1 MRITCSL
8 LTTLL
13 CFCLSSA
20 VHAAGFSAMVSPP
33 RFELQ
38 GRPGE
43 VIRQIVTIENGADI
57 AASFAIRT
65 ADWDLAEDG
74 GVTIHPPELQP
85 GSCRPWARLE
95 RRAIRLQPHFDKRF
109 RFEIHV
115 PAEAPEGECRLA
127 ILVEPGDDRDVL
139 ATARNIRFP
148 IEGRIAVIIYVR
160 IGDAKPQLE
169 VRELRLETVNGRL
182 TPVVRLHNNGTAHGR
197 PEGFLEGSDTSGQR
211 LDFSIAT
218 TPVLPGQTRVIPI
231 WQTPPEGTGRVD
243 LQPPLKVQG
252 RIEWEGGEHRVD
264 TVLE

>member
-1 MRITCSL
+1 MPIR
-8 LTTLL
+8 TLL
-13 CFCLSSA
+13 GLLLLALPLAPTLA
-20 VHAAGFSAMVSPP
+20 VSFEAMVSPP

-38 GRPGE
+38 ARPGE
-43 VIRQIVTIENGADI
+43 TVRRIVDI
-57 AASFAIRT
+57 QNAGDRPATFALRT
-65 ADWDLAEDG
+65 ADWDMSADG
-74 GVTIHPPELQP
+74 GLTIHPPELQP
-85 GSCRPWARLE
+85 NSCRPWVRIE
-95 RRAIRLQPHFDKRF
+95 RRSLRLPAQGLKRF

-115 PAEAPEGECRLA
+115 PGDAPSGECRLA
-127 ILVEPGDDRDVL
+127 LLIEPGEDSRIM
-139 ATARNIRFP
+139 AQARNIRFP